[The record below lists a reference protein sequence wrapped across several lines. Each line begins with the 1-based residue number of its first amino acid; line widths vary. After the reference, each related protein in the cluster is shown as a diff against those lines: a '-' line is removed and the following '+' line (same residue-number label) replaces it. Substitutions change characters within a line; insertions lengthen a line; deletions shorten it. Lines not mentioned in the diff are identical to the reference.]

1 MNTKTYN
8 NENLN
13 AYLLGALPDAE
24 AEIFDELSF
33 TDDDFAEELSAAEKD
48 LVDAYV
54 NGELTGEKLQKFESF
69 YLASP
74 LRREKVEFAKAFQG
88 FAEKNI
94 TGIEAHP
101 KRTLAGFFSN
111 IFVVRRPLL
120 QWGFGLAALLFMI
133 LGGWLF
139 RENAR
144 LNSQM
149 SESQAKQDEL
159 LKREAELA
167 RREKQLL
174 DEIDRQ
180 RATNSET
187 EKELAEIREERERRE
202 QELKIRQSQEQQQRL
217 DDQRAAAQK
226 TPTSSP
232 SRPISIASFILTPA
246 LRGNGQLQSVAIPP
260 KTTRVAMQ
268 LELEPND
275 YTAYRVV
282 LKNQA
287 GDQILWQSG
296 KLKAKTKAANKFLL
310 VGFPAS
316 LLKSQTYSLEVS
328 GLTTGGAAEII
339 SGYSFKVVR

>member
-8 NENLN
+8 KENLN
-13 AYLLGALPDAE
+13 AYLLGTLPDAE

-33 TDDDFAEELSAAEKD
+33 TDDDFADELSAAEKD

-74 LRREKVEFAKAFQG
+74 LRREKVEFARNFQG

-94 TGIEAHP
+94 TGIKSNP
-101 KRTLAGFFSN
+101 KRTPAEFFSN
-111 IFVVRRPLL
+111 IFVIRRPLL
-120 QWGFGLAALLFMI
+120 QWGFALAALLFMI

-144 LNSQM
+144 LNSQI

-159 LKREAELA
+159 LQRESELEQ
-167 RREKQLL
+167 REKQLL
-174 DEIDRQ
+174 DEIDQQ

-187 EKELAEIREERERRE
+187 EKELAKIREERERRE
-202 QELKIRQSQEQQQRL
+202 RELKIRQSQEQQQRL
-217 DDQRAAAQK
+217 DEQRAAAQK
-226 TPTSSP
+226 TPASSP
-232 SRPISIASFILTPA
+232 GRQISIASFILTPA
-246 LRGNGQLQSVAIPP
+246 LRGNGQLQSVLIPA
-260 KTTRVAMQ
+260 KTARVAMQ

-275 YTAYRVV
+275 YTAYRVA
-282 LKNQA
+282 LKNQS
-287 GDQILWQSG
+287 GDQVLWRSG
-296 KLKAKTKAANKFLL
+296 KLKSKKKAANRVLL
-310 VGFPAS
+310 VSFPAG
-316 LLKSQTYSLEVS
+316 LLKSQIYSLEVS
-328 GLTTGGAAEII
+328 GLTTDGTAEII

>member
-8 NENLN
+8 RENLT

-33 TDDDFAEELSAAEKD
+33 TDNDFAEELSAAEND

-54 NGELTGEKLQKFESF
+54 NGELTGENLQKFESF

-74 LRREKVEFAKAFQG
+74 LRREKVEFARNFQG

-94 TGIEAHP
+94 THVESNP
-101 KRTLAGFFSN
+101 KRTLAEIFSN
-111 IFVVRRPLL
+111 IFVIRRPLL
-120 QWGFGLAALLFMI
+120 QWGFALAALLFMI

-149 SESQAKQDEL
+149 SESKAKQDEL
-159 LKREAELA
+159 LQRESELEQ
-167 RREKQLL
+167 REKQLL
-174 DEIDRQ
+174 DETDQQ
-180 RATNSET
+180 RRTNSEA

-202 QELKIRQSQEQQQRL
+202 QELKIRQSPEQQQRL
-217 DDQRAAAQK
+217 NEQRATAQK

-232 SRPISIASFILTPA
+232 RRQISIASFILTPA
-246 LRGNGQLQSVAIPP
+246 LRGNGGQLQSVSIPA
-260 KTTRVAMQ
+260 KTGRVAMQ

-275 YTAYRVV
+275 Y
-282 LKNQA
+282 
-287 GDQILWQSG
+287 
-296 KLKAKTKAANKFLL
+296 AA
-310 VGFPAS
+310 
-316 LLKSQTYSLEVS
+316 
-328 GLTTGGAAEII
+328 
-339 SGYSFKVVR
+339 